1 MNVELFPA
9 VVAGLAG
16 GVVMVLMQAAATA
29 AARRQFDLLGMWA
42 TVLAIESMPVVGL
55 AVHLAV
61 SAAVAVLYAIGFRI
75 AGAADY
81 GWAWG
86 LTGAVI
92 HWVIAGSFLNV
103 VPDRGQR
110 LASPGSFAARL
121 GAPAAVGFFLVHLA
135 FGFVVGVVYFALHP
149 DGGLASAF

>member
-1 MNVELFPA
+1 VNVELFPA

-16 GVVMVLMQAAATA
+16 GVVMVLMQVAATA
-29 AARRQFDLLGMWA
+29 TARQFDLLGMWA
-42 TVLAIESMPVVGL
+42 TLLAIETMPVVGL

-92 HWVIAGSFLNV
+92 HWIIAGSFLNA
-103 VPDRGQR
+103 VPDSGQR

-135 FGFVVGVVYFALHP
+135 FGLVVGVVYFALHP